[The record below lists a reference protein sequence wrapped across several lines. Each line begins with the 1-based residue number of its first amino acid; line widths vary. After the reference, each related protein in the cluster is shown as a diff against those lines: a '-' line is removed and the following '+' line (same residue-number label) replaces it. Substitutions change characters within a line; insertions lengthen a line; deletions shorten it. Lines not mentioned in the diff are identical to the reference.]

1 MKTNRELLS
10 IASTNLQYL
19 NNIVFGIFL
28 IAAIIVF
35 VIRGIMDGETV
46 YLFISIVSAIVAYMG
61 YLLVSVIARIGIALS
76 SVN

>member
-35 VIRGIMDGETV
+35 IGGIIDWKPV
-46 YLFISIVSAIVAYMG
+46 YFLISIVSSIVAYMG